1 MNSNDRFRQVLKHK
15 GTGKTMSK
23 HMNNDDLMF
32 VANHWLS
39 NEIPLARKATLL
51 TAWIMLP
58 TTTEEAAEL
67 EEPKT

>member
-23 HMNNDDLMF
+23 HMDQDDLMF

-39 NEIPLARKATLL
+39 NEIPLSKGNITYGLDHV
-51 TAWIMLP
+51 TNH
-58 TTTEEAAEL
+58 T
-67 EEPKT
+67 